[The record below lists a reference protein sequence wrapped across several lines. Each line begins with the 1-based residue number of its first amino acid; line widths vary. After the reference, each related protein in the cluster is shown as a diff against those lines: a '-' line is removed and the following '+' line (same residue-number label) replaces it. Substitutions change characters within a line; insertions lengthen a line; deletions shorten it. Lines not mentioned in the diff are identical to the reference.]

1 MKTLRNLVLSVAMV
15 CMLAVPAWAGGMD
28 PSSMMPSISNMMG
41 MAGSYSPLRSQTFQW
56 TVPGGNVT
64 YGLTDFDSVLKTCNL
79 TVTDKDGNLTDVVPL
94 PYKYGVLGDSKTP
107 VVDIVGYLLVPEMNE
122 PTDGSDPVAKGLA
135 LIPVKTAD
143 YQMVSVNGKDYVI
156 PKGITPIEFDNV
168 ANVEDDA
175 NVTE

>member
-15 CMLAVPAWAGGMD
+15 CMLAVPAWAGDAG
-28 PSSMMPSISNMMG
+28 PSSIMPDIMG
-41 MAGSYSPLRSQTFQW
+41 MIGSYSPLRFQTFQW
-56 TVPGGNVT
+56 TVPDGNVT
-64 YGLTDFDSVLKTCNL
+64 YGLTDFNNILKTCNL
-79 TVTDKDGNLTDVVPL
+79 TAMDKDGNITDVVQL

-122 PTDGSDPVAKGLA
+122 PTEGSDPTIKGLA

-143 YQMVSVNGKDYVI
+143 YHMVSVNGRDYVV
-156 PKGITPIEFDNV
+156 PKDITPIEFKNV
-168 ANVEDDA
+168 PNVEDDA